1 MFIDYL
7 VDIMTGDPSINDLA
21 TGGIKYDTLG
31 TNFNTELDWIV
42 FDYAGTGEDRTIDS
56 EGLVSYYGL
65 QVQAISK
72 SMNNVLLL
80 RDLLKNYLSSY
91 DDGENVRVISFVN
104 DDLSFDAEF
113 KVHYATL
120 NFDII
125 FVN

>member
-31 TNFNTELDWIV
+31 TNFNTSQDWIV
-42 FDYAGTGEDRTIDS
+42 FDYAGTGEDRTIDI

-65 QVQAISK
+65 QVQAISM

-80 RDLLKNYLSSY
+80 RDLLKTYLSTY